1 MLGSLK
7 ENQKHNYKN
16 TKKRNWCIIWFE
28 DKLTRS
34 ISAKI
39 LSPQSSAMCALQG
52 SCCRRDCKFNVN
64 ELFDASKP
72 TVAVGRSSCAR
83 QCGMMERST
92 TTLDYGCNASYL
104 LWETMQTD
112 READTLDYGLHL
124 TCYLG
129 QSSRLLP
136 CMKIYRF
143 TAAFSVCWKIWN
155 GSEFCIN
162 VERCS
167 QR

>member
-1 MLGSLK
+1 MY
-7 ENQKHNYKN
+7 HAIP
-16 TKKRNWCIIWFE
+16 T
-28 DKLTRS
+28 TRPRK
-34 ISAKI
+34 SAF
-39 LSPQSSAMCALQG
+39 ALQIFG
-52 SCCRRDCKFNVN
+52 CEFRAWFLSLYDKTRPVN

-124 TCYLG
+124 TSYLG